1 MNSDLNKNV
10 KLDMVSADDMTEEE
24 RKEVFNREATVDAIP
39 DLDILTG
46 HIYDI
51 LKYLEQP
58 DTIELLDT
66 NPGFVQMLLN
76 KKYAD
81 SNIPYGLIT
90 LMMDRENQHEH
101 IDRMLRMFKLLNDA
115 KRNDISLDDADR
127 IFTEDVNQIEYNK
140 YGSKEAF
147 EKAMASAVQSERI
160 NKSKQ
165 NAESLRNTG
174 KAKFNN

>member
-10 KLDMVSADDMTEEE
+10 KLDMVNADEMTEEA
-24 RKEVFNREATVDAIP
+24 RKEIFNREATVDAIP

-51 LKYLEQP
+51 LQYLEQP
-58 DTIELLDT
+58 EVDKLMET
-66 NPGFVQMLLN
+66 NPGLVKMNLN
-76 KKYAD
+76 NKYAD
-81 SNIPYGLIT
+81 SNIPFGLIT
-90 LMMDRENQHEH
+90 LMMDKENQQEH

-115 KRNDISLDDADR
+115 KRNNISLDDADR
-127 IFTEDVNQIEYNK
+127 IFTDDVNQIEYKK

-147 EKAMASAVQSERI
+147 EKAMASAVQSERTSK
-160 NKSKQ
+160 NKQ